1 MRIQLYRFIALL
13 ACTFAPPGSP
23 SAQEPDV
30 PPEVWVDRVQSVR
43 SFLAGETPQW
53 SPDGSR
59 IMFASSLGGSSL
71 WSISP
76 DGGFPQRM
84 VEDIGGVPF
93 QLARHPQWSPTGEW
107 VSYLSDRAEPGG
119 APEVWLW
126 SPVDGRSIQLTRLG
140 SRIGS
145 ADWSPDGQ
153 SIAFSAALG
162 GNLDIWTVAVPS
174 GEVRRLTTDS
184 RPETVPVWTPDS
196 KQIVYVL
203 VDDRWVDHDVM
214 VMQADGDEQ
223 RLVVRDE
230 DFFDYRT
237 TNGHPGFA
245 QPQISSNG
253 RSLLIRS
260 WRSGWINYWSV
271 PLKGGPARAI
281 APEEWDQ
288 SHARWSPDGEHISFV
303 SNRNGTHVLR
313 VVPASGGE
321 SRLLVE
327 PDMGMV
333 AAPEWSPDGRA
344 ISYTFATPTSAPDLF
359 VVSHPGG
366 ESRQVTFSAPGGK
379 VSAALI
385 TPEKIQY
392 KSDDLTINAY
402 VYEPPGAGSGDR
414 YPGMVFAH
422 GGPTGQ
428 YNDTYQLQMQF
439 FARQGYVVLAPNFR
453 GGSGYGKEFSELN
466 DGCWAHCDLDDLV
479 AGVEYL
485 KTLPYVDPDNMGIT
499 GTSHGGLL
507 SMAGATFANGV
518 FKASIPHG
526 GTADRIHYYHTQEFR
541 HVKQA
546 EDEFGVLE
554 GNEHVYRYV
563 SPFYYAEQVDTP
575 MFVIWGEGRWPAS
588 DSSANY
594 VAELE
599 RHYKPH
605 RAKVYYDENY
615 YVSGRA
621 NVRQMLLDMLDFF
634 DQYLK
639 GSENGPRIETSSR

>member
-1 MRIQLYRFIALL
+1 MFRFSL
-13 ACTFAPPGSP
+13 PGIP
-23 SAQEPDV
+23 SG
-30 PPEVWVDRVQSVR
+30 RR
-43 SFLAGETPQW
+43 
-53 SPDGSR
+53 
-59 IMFASSLGGSSL
+59 LGNGCP
-71 WSISP
+71 IY
-76 DGGFPQRM
+76 
-84 VEDIGGVPF
+84 
-93 QLARHPQWSPTGEW
+93 PTG
-107 VSYLSDRAEPGG
+107 RRPGG

-366 ESRQVTFSAPGGK
+366 ESRQVTFSAPGGQG
-379 VSAALI
+379 VRRAHHTGEDPIQERRPYYQRVCLRATRSWLRRSLSRNGLCSWGTDGTVQRHLPAADAVLRS
-385 TPEKIQY
+385 TR
-392 KSDDLTINAY
+392 LRR
-402 VYEPPGAGSGDR
+402 AGSKL
-414 YPGMVFAH
+414 PGWV
-422 GGPTGQ
+422 GLREG
-428 YNDTYQLQMQF
+428 
-439 FARQGYVVLAPNFR
+439 VR
-453 GGSGYGKEFSELN
+453 GAQRRLLG
-466 DGCWAHCDLDDLV
+466 
-479 AGVEYL
+479 
-485 KTLPYVDPDNMGIT
+485 TL
-499 GTSHGGLL
+499 
-507 SMAGATFANGV
+507 
-518 FKASIPHG
+518 
-526 GTADRIHYYHTQEFR
+526 
-541 HVKQA
+541 
-546 EDEFGVLE
+546 
-554 GNEHVYRYV
+554 
-563 SPFYYAEQVDTP
+563 
-575 MFVIWGEGRWPAS
+575 
-588 DSSANY
+588 
-594 VAELE
+594 
-599 RHYKPH
+599 
-605 RAKVYYDENY
+605 
-615 YVSGRA
+615 
-621 NVRQMLLDMLDFF
+621 
-634 DQYLK
+634 
-639 GSENGPRIETSSR
+639 